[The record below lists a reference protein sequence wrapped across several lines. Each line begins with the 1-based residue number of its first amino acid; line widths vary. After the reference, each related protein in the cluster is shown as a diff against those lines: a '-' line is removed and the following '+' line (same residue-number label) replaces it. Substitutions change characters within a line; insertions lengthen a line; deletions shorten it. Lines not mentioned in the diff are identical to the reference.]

1 MPPCPPPEWLHPGAT
16 ALLLVDLQQGTCG
29 DARPRPDPDF
39 DRRFRATTLPAAQ
52 RVLAA
57 ARRARLEV
65 IHTVIANLT
74 ADGRDRS
81 LDYKRCG
88 MGFPPGS
95 RAAEVIAE
103 LAPLADE
110 PVLPKSS
117 SSPFSSTVLDY
128 LLRNLG
134 VRTLVV
140 IGLLTDQCIDH
151 TVKDAADR
159 GYRVVC
165 VHDACQAVTPERHAA
180 ALECFSGY
188 SERIGSDEVV
198 AAMDLAAAT
207 EARQGGF
214 LGGSAALGAD
224 LKADFAAEID
234 SLVDGSAP

>member
-1 MPPCPPPEWLHPGAT
+1 MIGRIAGACMPPCPPAEWFHPGAT

-39 DRRFRATTLPAAQ
+39 DRRFAATTLPNAQ

-57 ARRARLEV
+57 ARGARLEV

-81 LDYKRCG
+81 VDYKRCG

-103 LAPLADE
+103 LAPMADE
-110 PVLPKSS
+110 LVLPKSS
-117 SSPFSSTVLDY
+117 SSPFSSTSLDY

-134 VRTLVV
+134 IRTLVV

-180 ALECFSGY
+180 ALECFAGY
-188 SERIGSDEVV
+188 GEQVSCGDFV
-198 AAMDLAAAT
+198 AALNAVLPPQASVS
-207 EARQGGF
+207 
-214 LGGSAALGAD
+214 GS
-224 LKADFAAEID
+224 
-234 SLVDGSAP
+234 

>member
-1 MPPCPPPEWLHPGAT
+1 MPPCPPAEWFHPGAT

-29 DARPRPDPDF
+29 DAQPRPSPAF
-39 DRRFRATTLPAAQ
+39 DVRFAAATLPAAR

-57 ARRARLEV
+57 ARHGGLEV

-81 LDYKRCG
+81 VDYKRCG

-95 RAAEVIAE
+95 RAAEVIPA

-110 PVLPKSS
+110 LVLPKSS

-134 VRTLVV
+134 IRTLVV

-165 VHDACQAVTPERHAA
+165 VHDACQAITPERHAA
-180 ALECFSGY
+180 ALECFAGY
-188 SERIGSDEVV
+188 GEQISSAAFV
-198 AAMDLAAAT
+198 AAMDGAAT
-207 EARQGGF
+207 PSQDPAMPDAGFEPGTSCWQGG
-214 LGGSAALGAD
+214 
-224 LKADFAAEID
+224 
-234 SLVDGSAP
+234 

>member
-1 MPPCPPPEWLHPGAT
+1 MIGRIAAARMPPSSPSEWFRPKAT

-29 DARPRPDPDF
+29 DAQPRPDPDF
-39 DRRFRATTLPAAQ
+39 DRRFRAVTLPAAQ

-57 ARRARLEV
+57 AREGGLEV
-65 IHTVIANLT
+65 IHAVIANLT

-95 RAAEVIAE
+95 RGAEVIPE

-110 PVLPKSS
+110 LVLPKSS

-180 ALECFSGY
+180 ALECFAGY
-188 SERIGSDEVV
+188 GEQISSADFV
-198 AAMDLAAAT
+198 AAMDLAVT
-207 EARQGGF
+207 R
-214 LGGSAALGAD
+214 LG
-224 LKADFAAEID
+224 
-234 SLVDGSAP
+234 

>member
-1 MPPCPPPEWLHPGAT
+1 M
-16 ALLLVDLQQGTCG
+16 DLQHGTCG
-29 DARPRPDPDF
+29 EAQPRPRPEF
-39 DRRFRATTLPAAQ
+39 DRRFRAATLPAAQ
-52 RVLAA
+52 RALALARA
-57 ARRARLEV
+57 AGLEV

-88 MGFPPGS
+88 MGFAPGS
-95 RAAEVIAE
+95 RAALVIEE

-110 PVLPKSS
+110 LLLAKSS
-117 SSPFSSTVLDY
+117 SSPFSSTTLDY

-165 VHDACQAVTPERHAA
+165 LSDACQAETPERHDQALACFQGYAELLSVEAFAA
-180 ALECFSGY
+180 ALQ
-188 SERIGSDEVV
+188 
-198 AAMDLAAAT
+198 AAGLLA
-207 EARQGGF
+207 
-214 LGGSAALGAD
+214 GA
-224 LKADFAAEID
+224 
-234 SLVDGSAP
+234 G

>member
-1 MPPCPPPEWLHPGAT
+1 
-16 ALLLVDLQQGTCG
+16 
-29 DARPRPDPDF
+29 
-39 DRRFRATTLPAAQ
+39 
-52 RVLAA
+52 
-57 ARRARLEV
+57 
-65 IHTVIANLT
+65 
-74 ADGRDRS
+74 
-81 LDYKRCG
+81 

-103 LAPLADE
+103 LAPMADE
-110 PVLPKSS
+110 LVLPKSS

-180 ALECFSGY
+180 ALACFAGYAEQISSG
-188 SERIGSDEVV
+188 EFV
-198 AAMDLAAAT
+198 AAWT
-207 EARQGGF
+207 
-214 LGGSAALGAD
+214 
-224 LKADFAAEID
+224 
-234 SLVDGSAP
+234 